1 MNQIKFTKL
10 EGKKTVLITG
20 IAGFIGFHLAKKLS
34 NTFFVIGLD
43 NLNNYYD
50 TNLKIDRLKEL
61 GINIENHSIHYKS
74 STHQIDF
81 YKIDLNDNKSL
92 LTLLNNNKIDCIIH
106 LAAQAGVR
114 YSLINS
120 KTYIDN
126 NINAFYNVLESM
138 KLASIKNLIYASS
151 SSVYGSNEKIP
162 FMESDK
168 TNNQVSLYAAT
179 KKTNEILAETYSNL
193 YGLKCVGLRFFTVYG
208 PYGRP
213 DMAYFKF
220 SNMLMKNQE
229 IQLYNYGNQTR
240 DYTHINDITNGIK
253 LIFDQFENKK
263 IKPIYNIGS
272 GHPIELKKLINE
284 LESNFNKKFNVK
296 EVEHQKGDVKNTL
309 ASIDQIKEDFGFS
322 IKSNFEDGIKEFT
335 NWFKKYNAK

>member
-50 TNLKIDRLKEL
+50 INLKIDRLKEL
-61 GINIENHSIHYKS
+61 GINIENHSIHHKS

-138 KLASIKNLIYASS
+138 KLGSIKNLIYASS
-151 SSVYGSNEKIP
+151 
-162 FMESDK
+162 
-168 TNNQVSLYAAT
+168 
-179 KKTNEILAETYSNL
+179 
-193 YGLKCVGLRFFTVYG
+193 
-208 PYGRP
+208 
-213 DMAYFKF
+213 
-220 SNMLMKNQE
+220 
-229 IQLYNYGNQTR
+229 
-240 DYTHINDITNGIK
+240 
-253 LIFDQFENKK
+253 
-263 IKPIYNIGS
+263 
-272 GHPIELKKLINE
+272 
-284 LESNFNKKFNVK
+284 
-296 EVEHQKGDVKNTL
+296 
-309 ASIDQIKEDFGFS
+309 
-322 IKSNFEDGIKEFT
+322 
-335 NWFKKYNAK
+335 

>member
-1 MNQIKFTKL
+1 MKFTKL
-10 EGKKTVLITG
+10 EDKKTVLITG

-34 NTFFVIGLD
+34 DTFFVIGLD

-50 TNLKIDRLKEL
+50 INLKIDRLKEL
-61 GINIENHSIHYKS
+61 GINIDNNCLHFKS
-74 STHQIDF
+74 STYPIDF

-120 KTYIDN
+120 KTYIEN

-138 KLASIKNLIYASS
+138 KLASMKNIIYASS
-151 SSVYGSNEKIP
+151 SSVYGSNEKVP
-162 FMESDK
+162 FKESDK

-179 KKTNEILAETYSNL
+179 KKTNEILAQTYSNL
-193 YGLKCVGLRFFTVYG
+193 YKLKCVGLRFFTVYG
-208 PYGRP
+208 PFGRP
-213 DMAYFKF
+213 DMAYYKF
-220 SNMLMKNQE
+220 SDMLMKNQE

-240 DYTHINDITNGIK
+240 DYTHINDITSGIK
-253 LIFDQFENKK
+253 LILDQFDYKK

-272 GHPIELKKLINE
+272 GYPIELKKLINE
-284 LESNFNKKFNVK
+284 LESNFNRKFKVK
-296 EVEHQKGDVKNTL
+296 EVEHQQGDVKNTL

-335 NWFKKYNAK
+335 NWFKNYNAK

>member
-1 MNQIKFTKL
+1 M
-10 EGKKTVLITG
+10 EDKKTILITG

-34 NTFFVIGLD
+34 NNYFVIGLD

-50 TNLKIDRLKEL
+50 INLKIDRLKEL
-61 GINIENHSIHYKS
+61 GIDLDNESLHYKS
-74 STHQIDF
+74 SIYPIDF
-81 YKIDLNDNKSL
+81 YKIDLNDNESL
-92 LTLLNNNKIDCIIH
+92 SGLLNNNKIDSIIH

-120 KTYIDN
+120 KTYIEN

-138 KLASIKNLIYASS
+138 KSASIENLIYASS
-151 SSVYGSNEKIP
+151 SSVYGSNKKVP
-162 FMESDK
+162 FEESDE

-179 KKTNEILAETYSNL
+179 KKTNEILAQTYSNL

-208 PYGRP
+208 PFGRP

-240 DYTHINDITNGIK
+240 DYTHINDITNGIQ
-253 LIFDQFENKK
+253 LIVDQFENTEL
-263 IKPIYNIGS
+263 KPIYNIGS
-272 GHPIELKKLINE
+272 GYPIELTKLINE
-284 LESNFNKKFNVK
+284 LESNFNKKFKVK
-296 EVEHQKGDVKNTL
+296 EVEHQQGDVKNTL

-322 IKSNFEDGIKEFT
+322 IKSNFENGIKEFT
-335 NWFKKYNAK
+335 NWYKKYHSK